1 MNRLWFRLTLALV
14 AITLISVAVV
24 SVLAQVNATAQFGDL
39 FARQRA
45 IAQSALTDA
54 LTEHYTANGSW
65 DGAEDVL
72 RAALPNFSRAPGQPG
87 PDGPPGAGRSRGR
100 GSTSF
105 VLADPSG
112 RVLAATSGRAISLT
126 LSSEQLAA
134 SLPISVD
141 DIVVGRLLV
150 SSPESDLLAE
160 AQQIVIG
167 QLRRY
172 AIGAGLIVSVFAIV
186 LGVLTSRALS
196 APLAQLAAS
205 ARALS
210 DRRWDV
216 RAKVEGAQEI
226 ADAAR
231 AFNNMADSLQQAE
244 INRRNMTADIA
255 HELRTPLTVIQGNL
269 RAMLD
274 DVYPLDRA
282 EIATI
287 YDETQLLGRLV
298 EDLRLLA
305 LAEAGQLDLKPRDED
320 AHALLRAAAAQ
331 YQIAAEAK
339 GVRLV
344 VEAAG
349 APLLV
354 RADLDRVGQVLRNL
368 ISNALRHTPDGGVIT
383 LSLESLG
390 THARLR
396 VTDTGDGIP
405 AESLQ
410 HIWDRFYRGD
420 ASRARAS
427 GGTGLGLAIVKGL
440 VEAVGGGVG
449 VESRAGQ
456 GSTLWFTLPLAA

>member
-1 MNRLWFRLTLALV
+1 MNRLWFRFTLALV

-39 FARQRA
+39 FARQRV
-45 IAQSALTDA
+45 IAQSALIDA
-54 LTEHYTANGSW
+54 LADYYAANGSW
-65 DGAEDVL
+65 DGAENLL
-72 RAALPNFSRAPGQPG
+72 RAALPTFSRASGQPG
-87 PDGPPGAGRSRGR
+87 PDGPPGAGRARGR
-100 GSTSF
+100 GATSF

-112 RVLAATSGRAISLT
+112 RVLAATSGRVLSLT
-126 LSSEQLAA
+126 LSSEQLGA

-141 DIVVGRLLV
+141 DTVVGRLLV
-150 SSPESDLLAE
+150 SSPESDLLTE

-305 LAEAGQLDLKPRDED
+305 LAEAGQLDLKQRDED
-320 AHALLRAAAAQ
+320 AHARLRAAAAQ
-331 YQIAAEAK
+331 YQIAADAK
-339 GVRLV
+339 GVRLAI
-344 VEAAG
+344 EAAG

-354 RADLDRVGQVLRNL
+354 RADIDRAGQVLRNL
-368 ISNALRHTPDGGVIT
+368 ISNALRHTPEGGAIT
-383 LSLESLG
+383 LSVERLG

-396 VTDTGDGIP
+396 VADTGDGIP
-405 AESLQ
+405 AESQQ

-440 VEAVGGGVG
+440 VEAMGGTVG